1 MTRTVDTEN
10 LTDKIYP
17 DFGHNVAADPRNI
30 EKKYSLGATL
40 LRAPINDCAKY
51 IWKWYSLGILDK

>member
-1 MTRTVDTEN
+1 MTEVTRTVDTEN

-30 EKKYSLGATL
+30 EKNTVWVPLY
-40 LRAPINDCAKY
+40 
-51 IWKWYSLGILDK
+51 